1 MIDRTGT
8 VKNKLGLHA
17 RPAALFV
24 QAAGRFVSEI
34 TLSKDGVTV
43 NGKSIMGVMMLAA
56 GQGSVLRVTA
66 CGIDEEQA
74 AEDLAQVIESG
85 FGEE

>member
-1 MIDRTGT
+1 MVDRTGT

-24 QAAGRFVSEI
+24 QAAGRFASEI
-34 TLSKDGVTV
+34 TLSKDGTTV

-56 GQGSVLRVTA
+56 GQGSVLRISAV
-66 CGIDEEQA
+66 GIDEEEA
-74 AEDLAQVIESG
+74 AEELAGLIESG